1 MAKVKGHRFDALDRP
16 IPSRASH
23 PGTFEAEAEEQDDV
37 LEQTVETHKTGKF
50 F

>member
-23 PGTFEAEAEEQDDV
+23 PGTFEAEEQDDV